1 MASDTQTLLHFASLT
16 DVARRLERKELSP
29 VDLTRTM
36 LERIETVDARLK
48 SYATVTAERA
58 LDAARAA
65 EAEINGGRY
74 RGPLHGMPVAVKDL
88 CFTRGIP
95 TMAGMAIR
103 KDFVPDRNATVIE
116 RLDAAGAVLLGK
128 LALTEGAMVGYH
140 REFDVPVNPWESDL
154 WPGAS
159 SSGSGVATA
168 AGLCFASLGSDTGGS
183 IRFPSL
189 ANGIVGLKPTYGRVS
204 RHGVLD
210 LGETLDHVG
219 PMTRGVEDAA
229 IVLAAIAGR
238 DPADPTSSS
247 EPVPTFA
254 DLADGVRGL
263 TLGYDA
269 NYATDGTDAELVAS
283 IEAALETLRE
293 LGAEVREIKVPEG
306 TVAIGELW
314 FPICTYEA
322 HKAHAEYYPA
332 RAAEYGAYFRDFL
345 QIGAGISDAQYADAM
360 AARREFSARYE
371 AALGEVDALV
381 CPAGGVTF
389 PTNADPYGDAAALA
403 PMFEAVQMQF
413 TVPADFAGSPSL
425 TVPCGASAT
434 GIPHALQLV
443 GRSWS
448 EARLCRI
455 GKAYETATP
464 WHDRHPPV

>member
-1 MASDTQTLLHFASLT
+1 MTSDAPTPLHFATLA
-16 DVARRLERKELSP
+16 DVAGRIERRELSS
-29 VDLTRTM
+29 VELTRTL
-36 LERIETVDARLK
+36 LERIERLDARLK
-48 SYATVTAERA
+48 SYATVTPERA

-65 EAEINGGRY
+65 DAEIAAGRY
-74 RGPLHGMPVAVKDL
+74 RGPLHGVPVAVKDL
-88 CFTRGIP
+88 CLTAGVP

-103 KDFVPDRNATVIE
+103 RDFVPDRDATVIE

-140 REFDVPVNPWESDL
+140 RDFAVPVNPWGDDL

-159 SSGSGVATA
+159 SSGCGVATA

-204 RHGVLD
+204 RDGVLD
-210 LGETLDHVG
+210 LGESLDHVG
-219 PMTRGVEDAA
+219 PMTRAVEDAA
-229 IVLAAIAGR
+229 IVLGAIAGA
-238 DPADPTSSS
+238 DLADPTSSS
-247 EPVPTFA
+247 EPVPSFG
-254 DLADGVRGL
+254 DLRDGVRGL

-269 NYATDGTDAELVAS
+269 SYATEGTDPELVAS
-283 IEAALETLRE
+283 IEAALRTLRE
-293 LGAEVREIKVPEG
+293 LGAEVRDVEVPED

-322 HKAHAEYYPA
+322 HKAHGDHYPA
-332 RAAEYGAYFRDFL
+332 RADEYGAYFRDFL
-345 QIGAGISDAQYADAM
+345 EIGAGISDAQYADAM
-360 AARREFSARYE
+360 AARREFSGRFE
-371 AALGEVDALV
+371 SMLGEVDALV

-389 PTNADPYGDAAALA
+389 PVNVDPYGGAAALA
-403 PMFEAVQMQF
+403 PMFASVQMQF
-413 TVPADFAGSPSL
+413 TVPADFAGSPTL
-425 TVPCGASAT
+425 TVPCGASAS
-434 GIPHALQLV
+434 GLPHALQLV

-455 GKAYETATP
+455 GKAYETATD